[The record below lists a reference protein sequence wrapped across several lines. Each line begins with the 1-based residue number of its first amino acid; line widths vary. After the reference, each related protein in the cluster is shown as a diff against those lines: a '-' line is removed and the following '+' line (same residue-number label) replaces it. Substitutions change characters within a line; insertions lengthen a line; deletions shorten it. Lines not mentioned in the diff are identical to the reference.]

1 MEIVLLLI
9 LIVLNGVFA
18 MSELALVA
26 ARKTRLTGAQASGDT
41 RAAAAIKLKQD
52 PTRFL
57 STVQIGITS
66 ISILNGIVGE
76 AALAGPFSEWLI
88 TLGLEPDTAS
98 ITATILVVVV
108 ITYVS
113 IVIGELLPKRIAQVA
128 PASIALAIAQPMS
141 WLAKAA
147 GPFVWL
153 LSASTEGLLKLLRI
167 RAQSGP
173 PITEEEIHAMLAEG
187 SGAGVLKP
195 GEFEMV
201 RHVFGLDDRRIT
213 TYMTPRPDLRLL
225 DAGISVKENLL
236 MVIDSPHAVFPVMRD
251 SSENVI
257 GCVSIKTLAAA
268 VLAERDAELG
278 SVMEKALFVPETIS
292 GRELVENFRSAR
304 TNTALVVDEYGDLQG
319 LATLNDLMQAI
330 AGEIDADM
338 NRQRAVQ
345 HEDGSWLLD
354 GRVSTDQLK
363 QLLRLGELPDEGR
376 NEYQTLGGMVMAQ
389 LDRVA
394 KVGDTTEFSGWRLQV
409 LHMTGRRIGRIRAEP
424 TSEPAA
430 DPTNVEPGPDDSA
443 NA

>member
-26 ARKTRLTGAQASGDT
+26 ARKTRLTSAEASGDT
-41 RAAAAIKLKQD
+41 RAKAAIKLKQD

-88 TLGLEPDTAS
+88 TLGLDPDTAAIS
-98 ITATILVVVV
+98 ATVLIVIV

-128 PASIALAIAQPMS
+128 PASIALTIARPMS
-141 WLAKAA
+141 WLARAA
-147 GPFVWL
+147 APFVWL
-153 LSASTEGLLKLLRI
+153 LSVSTEALLSLLRI

-213 TYMTPRPDLRLL
+213 TYMTPRSDLRLL
-225 DAGISVKENLL
+225 DAAVSVQENLL
-236 MVIDSPHAVFPVMRD
+236 RVIDTPHAVFPVVQD

-268 VLAERDAELG
+268 VLANRDADLG
-278 SVMEKALFVPETIS
+278 SVLEKALFVPETIS
-292 GRELVENFRSAR
+292 GRELIESFRSAR

-330 AGEIDADM
+330 AGEIDADF

-363 QLLRLGELPDEGR
+363 QMLRLNELPDEAR
-376 NEYQTLGGMVMAQ
+376 NEYQTLGGMMMA
-389 LDRVA
+389 LLGRVA
-394 KVGDTTEFSGWRLQV
+394 IAGDTTEFSGWRLQV

-424 TSEPAA
+424 LA
-430 DPTNVEPGPDDSA
+430 DPADADADAESPEPPQQ
-443 NA
+443 